1 MASKRKYWEGWGFTD
16 LIKVI
21 LTGKPKERN
30 EAYNE
35 VSKTFEEAQVEK
47 IGTDQIEVYLP
58 EHEIKNLK
66 AMAKLFGLKV
76 QYSTGGALTTES
88 YKTGGR
94 PSMSIAEV
102 ILQQIGGMNRVVA
115 MTGAYNFVA
124 GSNYLAFKIKN
135 RRANYIK
142 ITLNGKDLYDIEIGR
157 IFGSKYNVV
166 KTYKDVYFDQL
177 IPLLEEGTGMYF
189 RFAKGGAV
197 KKKEVTEAAMLAP
210 NGKPSN
216 LTPEQY
222 KLVRTQAFKNW
233 FGDWEKLAMTK
244 LYDAGIDE
252 ISMKRLSEGVSKV
265 VDENGEPLVVYH
277 GTKKDFTVF
286 GTENKLSAYLPEYR
300 HLYSWKMKTHYFHKD
315 KQYSETFGSK
325 YGGKDLAFFLKADN
339 LVLAESEDDMEDIG
353 YWEGIYKYY
362 VEELNAD
369 AIYDSKGQY
378 ATLLNSNQIKLADGS
393 NTTFDSN
400 NPDIRFDNGGQVDYL
415 LAPNGKPSNL
425 TPEQYRLVRTKAF
438 KDWFGDWE
446 NSPETSSKVVD
457 ENGEPLAV
465 FHGSQ
470 SEFNVFDKTKSGESN
485 IMASVGHWF
494 TPIEEFA
501 KSFAENIWYGDRK
514 LTIYSVFLS
523 LKNPKVYVSD
533 GDNTD
538 KIKILSD
545 RLVPLKNE
553 VDYLI
558 IKWRDDYQD
567 YQVFSYATQGV
578 INSSNINNYLRTN
591 NSVEVIKDGIK
602 YNEIQLEISKIR
614 NEINDL
620 RYADSY
626 EKFRTDVHKIEG
638 GNSETANTGGLG
650 MSLKNYRKTVEE
662 YKQSLIEQGFD
673 GIIIEKTRFD
683 SSVAGGLNDQFV
695 AFESNQIKLAD
706 GSNTTFDGNNP
717 DIRFEEGG
725 YLEQIA
731 NDPALEYAKGGLL
744 HKNRKK
750 RIKDDKMVFDIPE
763 QPDQVFDSEIFGKG
777 GKLGAYSFV
786 TAYTETGKKLH
797 KIWKGKPTH
806 QTVFNFFNKLN
817 NSAGQKINIVDAE
830 IETKSFST
838 FNRETFLT
846 AANKVAM
853 EQYGSGI
860 DDVDELIFT
869 FDKEKLNVFPFEA
882 ELEND
887 KDVEISCIDGV
898 IFITE
903 IED

>member
-30 EAYNE
+30 QAYNE

-166 KTYKDVYFDQL
+166 KSYKDVYFDQL

-189 RFAKGGAV
+189 RFEKGGAV

-222 KLVRTQAFKNW
+222 RLVRTQAFKNW

-286 GTENKLSAYLPEYR
+286 GTENKLSEYLPEYR
-300 HLYSWKMKTHYFHKD
+300 HLYSWKMNTHYFHKD

-400 NPDIRFDNGGQVDYL
+400 NPDIRY
-415 LAPNGKPSNL
+415 
-425 TPEQYRLVRTKAF
+425 
-438 KDWFGDWE
+438 
-446 NSPETSSKVVD
+446 
-457 ENGEPLAV
+457 
-465 FHGSQ
+465 
-470 SEFNVFDKTKSGESN
+470 
-485 IMASVGHWF
+485 
-494 TPIEEFA
+494 
-501 KSFAENIWYGDRK
+501 
-514 LTIYSVFLS
+514 
-523 LKNPKVYVSD
+523 
-533 GDNTD
+533 
-538 KIKILSD
+538 
-545 RLVPLKNE
+545 E
-553 VDYLI
+553 V
-558 IKWRDDYQD
+558 
-567 YQVFSYATQGV
+567 
-578 INSSNINNYLRTN
+578 
-591 NSVEVIKDGIK
+591 
-602 YNEIQLEISKIR
+602 
-614 NEINDL
+614 
-620 RYADSY
+620 
-626 EKFRTDVHKIEG
+626 
-638 GNSETANTGGLG
+638 
-650 MSLKNYRKTVEE
+650 
-662 YKQSLIEQGFD
+662 
-673 GIIIEKTRFD
+673 
-683 SSVAGGLNDQFV
+683 
-695 AFESNQIKLAD
+695 
-706 GSNTTFDGNNP
+706 
-717 DIRFEEGG
+717 GG
-725 YLEQIA
+725 YLEQTA
-731 NDPALEYAKGGLL
+731 NDPALEYAKGGRL
-744 HKNRKK
+744 HKSRKK

-763 QPDQVFDSEIFGKG
+763 QPDQVFDSEMFAKG
-777 GKLGAYSFV
+777 GKLGVYSFV
-786 TAYTETGKKLH
+786 TAYTETGKKLY
-797 KIWKGKPTH
+797 KIWKDKPTH

-830 IETKSFST
+830 IEIKSFST
-838 FNRETFLT
+838 FNRETFLI

-869 FDKEKLNVFPFEA
+869 FDRENLNVFPFEA